1 MKDNKQINNS
11 VECGT
16 TDCEIE
22 KNTNVNS
29 TIEKPYALRK
39 REFTESIAKAINESG
54 ISLDIISYML
64 KETINEID
72 KIIYQ
77 QEMAELQ
84 QYQQTNQNK

>member
-11 VECGT
+11 AECKT
-16 TDCEIE
+16 TDCRIE

-84 QYQQTNQNK
+84 QYQQANQNK